1 MIDNIL
7 QGESKTIEY
16 KQSYTQSLLKTVSA
30 YANFDDGV
38 ILIGVTDNI
47 EVIGVEHP
55 EKMLLSIEQAI
66 NDSLEPAPYLK
77 LKN

>member
-30 YANFDDGV
+30 YANFNDGV
-38 ILIGVTDNI
+38 VLIGVTDNI
-47 EVIGVEHP
+47 DVIGAVSNNKDKLNDIIKDISLANC
-55 EKMLLSIEQAI
+55 KM
-66 NDSLEPAPYLK
+66 K
-77 LKN
+77 LN